1 MDERYYHPI
10 LYRPANY
17 LYQLRVVHVV
27 KELLQVQ
34 IYAEAVAIIDDGL
47 RASQGLVGAS
57 MRTETKAVVTELR
70 FVQRLQDLRY
80 TLLD

>member
-1 MDERYYHPI
+1 MDEGHYPAV
-10 LYRPANY
+10 LYRPADY

-27 KELLQVQ
+27 KELLQAQ
-34 IYAEAVAIIDDGL
+34 IDAEAVAIIDDGL
-47 RASQGLVGAS
+47 RTPKGLMGTT
-57 MRTETKAVVTELR
+57 MRAEAKTVVTESR

>member
-1 MDERYYHPI
+1 MDEGHYPAI
-10 LYRPANY
+10 LYRPADY

-34 IYAEAVAIIDDGL
+34 VDAEVVAIIDDGL
-47 RASQGLVGAS
+47 RASQGLVS
-57 MRTETKAVVTELR
+57 TTMRTKTKTVITELR
-70 FVQRLQDLRY
+70 LIQRLQDLCH